1 MNCFYSTI
9 ILLTT
14 FLTGSLTCVSQKKV
28 AIVPFEVL
36 NTTYYSWVAG
46 ENEKGTTVEIHL
58 ANVASE
64 VQFDSIVFRKMKV
77 PVRMAQNTGES
88 KILTAVFPSGESR
101 LPVELQGS
109 KQPNQLI
116 YRYKGEKGAQFLT
129 PVLREKMKY
138 YRPPN

>member
-14 FLTGSLTCVSQKKV
+14 FLTGSLTSVSQKKS

-58 ANVASE
+58 ENVASE
-64 VQFDSIVFRKMKV
+64 VQFDSIVFRKTKV
-77 PVRMAQNTGES
+77 PVRVAKNTGRS
-88 KILTAVFPSGESR
+88 KTLTAVFPSGESR

-116 YRYKGEKGAQFLT
+116 YRYKGEKRAKFLT

-138 YRPPN
+138 YRPRN